1 MRAMEIDV
9 DLPFNGWGRAKEA
22 IQRWF
27 YEMPIETLAA
37 SLDNHKR
44 LTTHGPSPRNRCSQ
58 SARRFSPGD
67 VLA

>member
-1 MRAMEIDV
+1 MRAMEINV
-9 DLPFNGWGRAKEA
+9 DLPFNGWGRAKGGDSTV
-22 IQRWF
+22 F
-27 YEMPIETLAA
+27 YEISIQTLAA

>member
-1 MRAMEIDV
+1 MEIDV

-22 IQRWF
+22 IQRRF

-44 LTTHGPSPRNRCSQ
+44 LTTHGPSPRNRCN
-58 SARRFSPGD
+58 AKRP
-67 VLA
+67 